1 MQSPP
6 LAESSAEQ
14 YLASEIKV
22 LRGLE
27 GVRQRP
33 NMYIGSTDESGLHH
47 LLLEV
52 VDNAVDEALAGFCR
66 NISITLHLDDSI
78 SVRDDGRG
86 IPVDIHPEEGRSAAE
101 VVLTMLHA
109 GGKFDHNSYKT
120 SGGLHGV
127 GVSVVNALSESLEL
141 TIFRQGFRYFQR
153 YAYGAALFPLRQEEA
168 SPLRGTQVRFKPDSQ
183 IFSTTTF
190 QYARIA
196 NRLRELAFLN
206 AGLSIELVDERS
218 GEGEIFQYD
227 GGIHAYIEYLQRS
240 KKALHPNILYFNQE
254 LDGIHVEVGLQ
265 WNDSDRDQVF
275 CFTNNIAQSQ
285 GGTHLTGLRSALTS
299 VLKNYLREEQY
310 FKKYKIQD
318 IESEDAREGLL
329 AIVSLRLPDPQFSSQ
344 TKEKLVNPEARN
356 VVENLLSDKLKEF
369 LLEKPQDAKAIAQK
383 VLEAAVSREAA
394 SRARKLNRGKNR
406 FAELTGKLAD
416 CQEKRPELSEIFIV
430 EGDSAGGSA
439 KQGRDRRSQ
448 AILPLRGKILNVEKA
463 RLDKML
469 ASSEVATLI
478 SALGCGI
485 EDEFSLDKL
494 RYHKIII
501 MTDAD
506 VDGSHIRTLLLTF
519 FYRYLPELTQA
530 GHIFIAQPPLYKAKR
545 GKQEWYLKDQNELN
559 VYLLDNIEKNAQVR
573 HAGEAEASDETLF
586 HGKPLIA
593 LIRRFWRAENV
604 LNKRLP
610 QQRWLYLALLQQP
623 LLTATDWQNQDLR
636 ESWLANLHTWLTTH
650 KRFSEES
657 YRFESAG
664 ENVVVEKHL
673 HGQVFA
679 VTLSADFWQNSIYQL
694 IRDVVAEVPWLSTP
708 YQVFYDSQAAPSPV
722 LAEALPWLLQ
732 QAQQGLALQ
741 RYKGLGE
748 MNAEQL
754 WETTMNPQNR
764 RLIQVRIS
772 DALLADEI
780 FSTLMGDQVEPRREF
795 IEKNALLTSNLDI

>member
-6 LAESSAEQ
+6 LAESSAEK

-66 NISITLHLDDSI
+66 NIFITLHLDDSI
-78 SVRDDGRG
+78 TVRDDGRG

-141 TIFRQGFRYFQR
+141 TIFRNGFRHFQR
-153 YAYGAALFPLRQEEA
+153 YAYGAPLFPLRQEEA
-168 SPLRGTQVRFKPDSQ
+168 TAWRGTQVRFKPDGQ

-190 QYARIA
+190 QYGRIA

-206 AGLSIELVDERS
+206 AGLCITLNDERS
-218 GEGEIFQYD
+218 GESEVFQYE

-254 LDGIHVEVGLQ
+254 TDGVTVEIGLQ
-265 WNDSDRDQVF
+265 WNDSDREQVF

-299 VLKNYLREEQY
+299 VLKHYLREEQY

-344 TKEKLVNPEARN
+344 TKEKLVNPEARTI
-356 VVENLLSDKLKEF
+356 VENLLSAKLKEF

-406 FAELTGKLAD
+406 FGELTGKLAD

-439 KQGRDRRSQ
+439 KQGRDRRTQ

-485 EDEFSLDKL
+485 EDDFSLEKL

-559 VYLLDNIEKNAQVR
+559 LYLLENIEKNAQIR
-573 HAGEAEASDETLF
+573 YNETSGDAAVF
-586 HGKPLIA
+586 HGKPLLA
-593 LIRRFWRAENV
+593 LIRRFWRLES
-604 LNKRLP
+604 LLSKRLP
-610 QQRWLYLALLQQP
+610 MQRWFYLALLQQP
-623 LLTATDWQNQDLR
+623 LLTTEDWQNTARRSRWLTDLT
-636 ESWLANLHTWLTTH
+636 TWLSAH
-650 KRFSEES
+650 KRFSEEN
-657 YRFESAG
+657 YVIHDQG
-664 ENVVVEKHL
+664 EQVVVEKQL
-673 HGQVFA
+673 HGQVFTVVLA
-679 VTLSADFWQNSIYQL
+679 ADFWQGNVYQL
-694 IRDVVAEVPWLSTP
+694 LRDVVADLSWLSMN
-708 YQVFYDSQAAPSPV
+708 YQVFYEQQTAPSAI
-722 LAEALPWLLQ
+722 LSEALPWLLQ
-732 QAQQGLALQ
+732 QAQQGLTLQ